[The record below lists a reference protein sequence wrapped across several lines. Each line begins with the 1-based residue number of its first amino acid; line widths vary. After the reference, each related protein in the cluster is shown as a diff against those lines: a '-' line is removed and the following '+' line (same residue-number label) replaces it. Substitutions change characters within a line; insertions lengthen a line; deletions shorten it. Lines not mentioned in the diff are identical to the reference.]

1 MNAFRVKVPRRE
13 RSTTRFPVSRA
24 LLFVRAVAKRRQ
36 QYMQARPLSAETSVI
51 RSSGTVMTVE
61 GNMRLDRFG
70 EDRRD
75 PRRRRTIAFMQARHR
90 DLGGL
95 RTRLQR
101 KGAGSDTDDT
111 RFEEVRLG
119 HGSDE
124 AGEQWGASL
133 GGAGGAK
140 GRAEGELE
148 TPKQAPCTG
157 MGSPVTCGGSGTA
170 SCYTSC
176 LPSPSNGGAACLSG
190 HVRICA
196 GGAGQPAFLPQ

>member
-95 RTRLQR
+95 HTMLQR
-101 KGAGSDTDDT
+101 KGASCDT
-111 RFEEVRLG
+111 
-119 HGSDE
+119 
-124 AGEQWGASL
+124 
-133 GGAGGAK
+133 
-140 GRAEGELE
+140 
-148 TPKQAPCTG
+148 
-157 MGSPVTCGGSGTA
+157 SG
-170 SCYTSC
+170 
-176 LPSPSNGGAACLSG
+176 LPSTSNGGAACLGG
-190 HVRICA
+190 HVRIC
-196 GGAGQPAFLPQ
+196 AGQPAFLPQFLA